1 MRIRQDSHASA
12 TRKGRQA
19 DGQKTPA
26 VAEFARIQREL
37 SFYKLTYALP
47 MFSKT
52 FAARKATYWLPYSSS
67 LAKATDAFPRS
78 RHFSDWSQYF
88 AVA

>member
-1 MRIRQDSHASA
+1 
-12 TRKGRQA
+12 
-19 DGQKTPA
+19 
-26 VAEFARIQREL
+26 
-37 SFYKLTYALP
+37 